1 MTRRQ
6 RLQHELRQAKKEVEF
21 YRSSVDQKLF
31 QDKISSR
38 KLKRSKVSEKFAQE
52 FNPAVGSN
60 LTSATVVAGAQDTTA
75 VKDGDTDST
84 AGTAVQQQHIDREWR
99 FTQKLTDQQVTD
111 MKRKKRKKQAKADDD
126 HGGDQPQVKKSKTQA
141 AVPKT
146 AAENKTFLKS
156 LFSGGLNQCGDD
168 AE

>member
-60 LTSATVVAGAQDTTA
+60 LTSATVVDGAQDTTA

-84 AGTAVQQQHIDREWR
+84 ASTAVRQQHIDREWR

-111 MKRKKRKKQAKADDD
+111 MKRKKRKKQAKADDCD
-126 HGGDQPQVKKSKTQA
+126 GDQPHVKKSKAQA